1 MAETVQELRKLLR
14 ITRRASKKNGTYVD
28 SFGYDYCISSSPMYT
43 DLVQDCVASVLL
55 STPCCALIH
64 RFWEQGSSRQ
74 SPSEYLPQIVEE
86 LKCRTAARISAVI
99 IGGNHHHVAL
109 LEEEFSKMDI
119 PVVAEYVDGL
129 YPKMPLEYYDFIDNA
144 KEVMAIPLEQRVIM
158 SGELC
163 GYRQLLPR

>member
-1 MAETVQELRKLLR
+1 
-14 ITRRASKKNGTYVD
+14 
-28 SFGYDYCISSSPMYT
+28 
-43 DLVQDCVASVLL
+43 
-55 STPCCALIH
+55 
-64 RFWEQGSSRQ
+64 
-74 SPSEYLPQIVEE
+74 
-86 LKCRTAARISAVI
+86 
-99 IGGNHHHVAL
+99 VAL